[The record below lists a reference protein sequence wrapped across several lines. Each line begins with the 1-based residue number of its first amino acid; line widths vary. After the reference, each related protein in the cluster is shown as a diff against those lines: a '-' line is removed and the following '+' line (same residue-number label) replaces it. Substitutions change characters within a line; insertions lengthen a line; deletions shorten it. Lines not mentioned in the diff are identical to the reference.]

1 MQDLTASLR
10 QPRQAGVIIL
20 FADVRN
26 QSSGQLR
33 NRQKYV
39 KVSNHMF
46 TPYTYTMLPIYVN
59 LFLKNNYFSG
69 QILTSKSWPG
79 KQKGEA

>member
-39 KVSNHMF
+39 KVS
-46 TPYTYTMLPIYVN
+46 PYTYTMLPIYVK